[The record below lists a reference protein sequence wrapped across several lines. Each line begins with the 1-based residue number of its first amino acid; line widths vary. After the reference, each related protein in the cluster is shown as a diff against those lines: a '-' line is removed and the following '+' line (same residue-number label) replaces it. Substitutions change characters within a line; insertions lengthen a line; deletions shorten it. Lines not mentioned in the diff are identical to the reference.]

1 MPLIKA
7 YAKVNLALDILYRR
21 DDGYHELCSLMH
33 SIDLCDDVVI
43 SEDEYISFESNIP
56 LPRDNT
62 AVKAAEAY
70 SRIGGSKG
78 AHIKIIKRIPSEAG
92 LGGGSADAAAVII
105 GMQKIYHALDIEML
119 GELASTIG
127 ADVPFC
133 LSGGAALAAGIGE
146 RLFPIPRLNLP
157 LLMVKPRAGINT
169 GKLFSNLK
177 LPCAHHDV
185 SGAVHAYLSK
195 DLEGL
200 GKRMGNSLEAEAF
213 FVEPQLA
220 EIKNRMLECG
230 ALGACMTGSGSAIV
244 GLFEDGGHAQWAASK
259 FGEYDFIHVCG

>member
-7 YAKVNLALDILYRR
+7 YAKVNLALDVLYRR

-119 GELASTIG
+119 GSL
-127 ADVPFC
+127 
-133 LSGGAALAAGIGE
+133 L
-146 RLFPIPRLNLP
+146 PR
-157 LLMVKPRAGINT
+157 
-169 GKLFSNLK
+169 
-177 LPCAHHDV
+177 
-185 SGAVHAYLSK
+185 
-195 DLEGL
+195 
-200 GKRMGNSLEAEAF
+200 
-213 FVEPQLA
+213 
-220 EIKNRMLECG
+220 
-230 ALGACMTGSGSAIV
+230 
-244 GLFEDGGHAQWAASK
+244 
-259 FGEYDFIHVCG
+259 